1 MATRPLTN
9 AEVPVLESIRLE
21 PEPLALRRLR
31 AAGSWARGA
40 LVLDLAMLLAGALA
54 AELGSRGAGIASTAP
69 VWLVVYAALVLLL
82 LRLRGLYSW
91 HVRLQALDDVPPVVA
106 STCLA
111 AMPLLSLRLVS
122 PGGVDVLATH

>member
-69 VWLVVYAALVLLL
+69 VFRAIALSKATP
-82 LRLRGLYSW
+82 RLADP
-91 HVRLQALDDVPPVVA
+91 RL
-106 STCLA
+106 STLSTAKPRLA
-111 AMPLLSLRLVS
+111 RYCARPISRRETSPL
-122 PGGVDVLATH
+122 G